1 MNRVRDKQMDKIRK
15 EKVRTKRCDEEIFF
29 VIFESGCS
37 FPEKAITRLSMS
49 LESVLTKYFF
59 ATRFTLS
66 KS

>member
-37 FPEKAITRLSMS
+37 FPEKGNYSVVNVTRIRSYKILLRYSFHS
-49 LESVLTKYFF
+49 
-59 ATRFTLS
+59 
-66 KS
+66 